1 MNPDGSYT
9 LDIDRF
15 NNDLSYCLNY
25 TPRLKGLYFYD
36 KPSLYLRFFLRGT
49 EENKDE
55 RSRER
60 YTDEELAFA
69 DAFLVSTEEQ
79 QQQQQQQLAAVAEM
93 TQQQLRDPTQFELSI
108 LLSIITGNGLD
119 SEKSSSIVALPCSK
133 LSRVSTCFEA
143 SAKWS
148 GKNCVFTGAPD
159 WGLLEK
165 AILELMARVDAQER
179 AKHPNQQQQQQQ
191 QQQQPHPRPTPPI
204 VQEAP
209 AAPHPRPTPP
219 NVQEAPAAPHPR
231 PTPPNVQEA
240 PAAPHPRPTPP
251 NVQEAPAAP
260 HPRPTPPNVQEAPA
274 APHPRPTP
282 PNVQEAPA
290 APLARPTPPIMQEP
304 PAPQTF
310 LPAPALGVAI
320 ATPLVPA
327 QAVVQGYLQGRGE
340 RKQRA
345 PRSRKPPTATPKQ
358 RAPRSRKAPTATPKN
373 GGSAASSLPEPSGWT
388 QAAAHMPQVPE
399 EARLKRRRTVVFP
412 QLWGWGSP
420 SERPLAAAPPVARAE
435 CSCFGGSSRGLC
447 SGGCR

>member
-60 YTDEELAFA
+60 YIDEELAFA
-69 DAFLVSTEEQ
+69 DAFLVSTEEF
-79 QQQQQQQLAAVAEM
+79 
-93 TQQQLRDPTQFELSI
+93 D
-108 LLSIITGNGLD
+108 D
-119 SEKSSSIVALPCSK
+119 SE
-133 LSRVSTCFEA
+133 RVHA
-143 SAKWS
+143 
-148 GKNCVFTGAPD
+148 
-159 WGLLEK
+159 
-165 AILELMARVDAQER
+165 
-179 AKHPNQQQQQQQ
+179 
-191 QQQQPHPRPTPPI
+191 RPTPPI
-204 VQEAP
+204 
-209 AAPHPRPTPP
+209 
-219 NVQEAPAAPHPR
+219 
-231 PTPPNVQEA
+231 
-240 PAAPHPRPTPP
+240 
-251 NVQEAPAAP
+251 
-260 HPRPTPPNVQEAPA
+260 VQEAPA

-290 APLARPTPPIMQEP
+290 APLARPTPPIMQEA

>member
-219 NVQEAPAAPHPR
+219 NVQEAPAAP
-231 PTPPNVQEA
+231 
-240 PAAPHPRPTPP
+240 
-251 NVQEAPAAP
+251 
-260 HPRPTPPNVQEAPA
+260 
-274 APHPRPTP
+274 
-282 PNVQEAPA
+282 
-290 APLARPTPPIMQEP
+290 LARPTPPIMQEA

>member
-209 AAPHPRPTPP
+209 AAP
-219 NVQEAPAAPHPR
+219 
-231 PTPPNVQEA
+231 
-240 PAAPHPRPTPP
+240 
-251 NVQEAPAAP
+251 
-260 HPRPTPPNVQEAPA
+260 
-274 APHPRPTP
+274 
-282 PNVQEAPA
+282 
-290 APLARPTPPIMQEP
+290 LARPTPPIMQEA

-447 SGGCR
+447 SGGGR